1 MSLLSEFLRTS
12 KALFST
18 FLHIFGIGKGL
29 SEQILPQMF
38 CEGIRHLV
46 VLLFLSTE
54 ASASFTNQESQLGD
68 FAIFFEGILRK
79 LELAHGE
86 VIADLANVDVKLLV
100 RVVE

>member
-1 MSLLSEFLRTS
+1 
-12 KALFST
+12 
-18 FLHIFGIGKGL
+18 
-29 SEQILPQMF
+29 MF